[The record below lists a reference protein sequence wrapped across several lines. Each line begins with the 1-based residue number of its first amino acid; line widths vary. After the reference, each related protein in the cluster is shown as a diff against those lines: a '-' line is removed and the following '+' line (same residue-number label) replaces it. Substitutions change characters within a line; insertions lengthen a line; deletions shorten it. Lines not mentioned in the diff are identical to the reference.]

1 VNAGNRKLPNCV
13 KLITRS
19 RRKMKKK
26 NTKKE
31 EHEEEGRKV

>member
-19 RRKMKKK
+19 RRKMKK